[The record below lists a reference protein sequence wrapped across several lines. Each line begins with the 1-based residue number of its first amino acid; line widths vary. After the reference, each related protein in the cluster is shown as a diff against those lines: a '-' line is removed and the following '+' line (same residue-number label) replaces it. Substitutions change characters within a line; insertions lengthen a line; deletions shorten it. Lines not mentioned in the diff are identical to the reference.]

1 MNRKSKIIF
10 KEWLFIILGWIGILY
25 LFIFIYFVP
34 TACIANEPS
43 ELFTKIRL
51 YADMANAAYLSEQE
65 AKKTIEAQGYR
76 LSQYSN
82 VPGVE
87 VNYLVATN
95 DSLKH
100 QIIAVRGTANIEN
113 AVVDISLKLL
123 PDEHAKI
130 ALHQM
135 KLINKFN
142 NHRRITVSDNG
153 QGFDSNNMLILT
165 KSKKFGLF
173 SIKERIEY
181 IGGEFNIKSK
191 INVGTTAT
199 IKIAIGK

>member
-1 MNRKSKIIF
+1 MTIWR
-10 KEWLFIILGWIGILY
+10 WQYLLY

-51 YADMANAAYLSEQE
+51 YADMANAAYLPEQE
-65 AKKTIEAQGYR
+65 AQKTIEAQGYR

-123 PDEHAKI
+123 PDDHAKI
-130 ALHQM
+130 ALHQGFHMLQKVFTRQCCLCSTRTM
-135 KLINKFN
+135 KQARL
-142 NHRRITVSDNG
+142 D
-153 QGFDSNNMLILT
+153 
-165 KSKKFGLF
+165 
-173 SIKERIEY
+173 
-181 IGGEFNIKSK
+181 
-191 INVGTTAT
+191 
-199 IKIAIGK
+199 IA